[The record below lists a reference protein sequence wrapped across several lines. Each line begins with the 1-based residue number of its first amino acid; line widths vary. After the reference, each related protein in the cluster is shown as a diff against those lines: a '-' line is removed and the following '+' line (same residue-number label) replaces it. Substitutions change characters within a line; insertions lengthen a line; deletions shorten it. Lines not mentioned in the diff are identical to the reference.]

1 MPEAFGENGL
11 PKVHRFEWR
20 TQDHYETKID
30 YQVGARWADAE
41 RKMAFQSGGT
51 DRAEARIRN
60 GLRGGKSET

>member
-1 MPEAFGENGL
+1 LPEAFGENGL

-41 RKMAFQSGGT
+41 GKMVSAFHDRKTMA
-51 DRAEARIRN
+51 
-60 GLRGGKSET
+60 